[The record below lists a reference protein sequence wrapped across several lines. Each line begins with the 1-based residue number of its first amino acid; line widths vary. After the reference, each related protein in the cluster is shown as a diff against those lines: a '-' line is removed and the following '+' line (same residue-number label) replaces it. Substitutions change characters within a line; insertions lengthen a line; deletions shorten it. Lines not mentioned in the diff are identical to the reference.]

1 MNENKKYF
9 YGNEIS
15 SYGVEHNRVDYR
27 ALVESFDAVLCNDI
41 TKLFF
46 STINNEYNEVEID
59 NGSEYYYINDEGDIL
74 SPSEYEELEPEQQQ
88 LYDEQYKD
96 IYQYYIISS
105 YGAEILERYT
115 NEIVWYIPI
124 LDIYVWGVT
133 HFGTGWDYVLTDIKI
148 DDMED

>member
-1 MNENKKYF
+1 MENKKCF
-9 YGNEIS
+9 YGHEVS

-27 ALVESFDAVLCNDI
+27 TLAKCFDAVLCNDI

-46 STINNEYNEVEID
+46 STINDEYNEVEIY
-59 NGSEYYYINDEGDIL
+59 NGSEYYYINDEGDVL
-74 SPSEYEELEPEQQQ
+74 SSSEYEELEPEQQQ
-88 LYDEQYKD
+88 LYDEQYED

-148 DDMED
+148 DDNED

>member
-1 MNENKKYF
+1 MENKKYF
-9 YGNEIS
+9 YGHEVS

-27 ALVESFDAVLCNDI
+27 TLAKCFDAVLCNDI

-46 STINNEYNEVEID
+46 STINNEYNEVEIY

-74 SPSEYEELEPEQQQ
+74 SSSEYEELEPEQQQ
-88 LYDEQYKD
+88 LYDKQYED
-96 IYQYYIISS
+96 IYQYYIVSS

-115 NEIVWYIPI
+115 SEIVWYIPI

-148 DDMED
+148 DDNED

>member
-1 MNENKKYF
+1 MENKKYF

-15 SYGVEHNRVDYR
+15 EYGVQHNRVDYR
-27 ALVESFDAVLCNDI
+27 TLAKCFDAVLCNDI

-74 SPSEYEELEPEQQQ
+74 SSSEYEELEPEQQQ
-88 LYDEQYKD
+88 LYDEQYED

-133 HFGTGWDYVLTDIKI
+133 HCGTAWDYVLTDIKI
-148 DDMED
+148 DEDEE